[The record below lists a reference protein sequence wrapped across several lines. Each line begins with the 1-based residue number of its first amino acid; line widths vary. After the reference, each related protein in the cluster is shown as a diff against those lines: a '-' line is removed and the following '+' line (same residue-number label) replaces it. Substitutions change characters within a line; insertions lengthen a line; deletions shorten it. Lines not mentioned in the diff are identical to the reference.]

1 MKFPFTHQLGARD
14 CGPACLK
21 MVAEYYGQKYAL
33 GFLRDKCHITK
44 VGVSLLGISEAA
56 ESIGLHSIGAKMDLR
71 QMKEIVQDGP
81 VILHWKETHFVV
93 VYKTPKPDKQ
103 GSFYIADPAT
113 GYITYTEE
121 EFKEQW
127 IEGTE
132 HRNKGFADM
141 SGKQLSKE
149 IGYCLLLEPT
159 PAFYDEP
166 QMDGLIKK
174 VNLHQIW
181 KYFTP
186 HKKIFY
192 QLLVMM
198 FIGSGIMLLTP
209 FLTQAL
215 VDKGINLHDLSF
227 VYLILIAQL
236 VLFAGNSIAEIVR
249 SKLLLHMGTRINI
262 SMVSD
267 FLSKMLRLPIPFF
280 EKHIAGDLMQRMS
293 DHHRIENL
301 LTVSSLSSIF
311 SLVNFIVLSVVLA
324 VYSVF
329 IFIVFMLGCVGGFIW
344 TLLYLA
350 KRRKIDFKFFDLY
363 SKENNKVIEI
373 MYGIQDLKISNSTQ
387 QKRWEWEKIQGELY
401 KLKIRAL
408 TIGQYQNVGSSIF
421 RQGTAVIITFL
432 AARYVMNDSITLG
445 TMFAITMIVG
455 QLNSPLEQLRQLITS
470 WQDARLG
477 LERINDVLVQKDED
491 PEDVKSVSAI
501 PDQEDIIIRDLT
513 FGYGS
518 EQLEPVLKEISMVIP
533 AGKITAIVGASGSGK
548 TTLMKLLLR
557 FYDSSHGSI
566 YLGEIN
572 FLNLHHGAWRQKC
585 GVVMQDGQLFS
596 GTIASNISMGQE
608 QDFDKIMRA
617 AQIANC
623 DEFILALPLGF
634 LTEVGDEGNS
644 LSAGQTQR
652 ILLAR
657 AVFKDPDYLFL
668 DEATSALDAVNE
680 KKVMDNLNLYF
691 KNKTV
696 IIIAHRLST
705 VMNAD
710 QVIVLDQG
718 KIIESGSHLKLIEQR
733 GSYYTLIRNQLELG
747 G

>member
-21 MVAEYYGQKYAL
+21 MVAEFYGQKYAL
-33 GFLRDKCHITK
+33 SFLRDKCHITK

-56 ESIGLHSIGAKMDLR
+56 ECIGFHSSGAKMNLAQLKD
-71 QMKEIVQDGP
+71 IVQDGP

-93 VYKTPKPDKQ
+93 LYKAPKPDKR
-103 GSFYIADPAT
+103 GTFYIADPAA
-113 GYITYTEE
+113 GHIKYSEG

-127 IEGTE
+127 IAGIAPPS
-132 HRNKGFADM
+132 KGFEDV
-141 SGKQLSKE
+141 SGNQGSNE
-149 IGYCLLLEPT
+149 IGYSLILEPT
-159 PAFYDEP
+159 PLFYDEP
-166 QMDGLIKK
+166 QIDGLIKK

-192 QLLVMM
+192 RLLIVM
-198 FIGSGIMLLTP
+198 FAGSGTMLLTP

-215 VDKGINLHDLSF
+215 VDKGINRHDLSF
-227 VYLILIAQL
+227 VYLILIGQL
-236 VLFAGNSIAEIVR
+236 VLFAGSSIAEIVR

-262 SMVSD
+262 SMISD

-280 EKHIAGDLMQRMS
+280 EKHITGDLMQRMN

-311 SLVNFIVLSVVLA
+311 SLVNFIFLSIVLA
-324 VYSVF
+324 FYSVF
-329 IFIVFMLGCVGGFIW
+329 IFIVFILGCIGGFIW
-344 TLLYLA
+344 TLLYLE

-387 QKRWEWEKIQGELY
+387 QKRWEWEKIQSELY

-421 RQGTAVIITFL
+421 RQGTAVIITYL
-432 AARYVMNDSITLG
+432 AARYVMNDTITLG

-455 QLNSPLEQLRQLITS
+455 QLNSPLEQLRELITS

-477 LERINDVLVQKDED
+477 LERINDVLNQKDED
-491 PEDVKSVSAI
+491 PEDAKSVTAI
-501 PDQEDIIIRDLT
+501 PEQEDIIIRDLT

-518 EQLEPVLKEISMVIP
+518 EQLVPVLEKISMVIP

-557 FYDSSHGSI
+557 FYDSSNGSI
-566 YLGEIN
+566 YLGAIN

-596 GTIASNISMGQE
+596 GTIASNISLGQE

-634 LTEVGDEGNS
+634 LTVVGDEGNS

-657 AVFKDPDYLFL
+657 AVFKDPDYLIL

-680 KKVMDNLNLYF
+680 KKVMKNLNHYF

-718 KIIESGSHLKLIEQR
+718 KIIESGTHHKLIEQK
-733 GSYYTLIRNQLELG
+733 GSYFTLIRNQLELG

>member
-21 MVAEYYGQKYAL
+21 MVAEYYGQQYAL

-44 VGVSLLGISEAA
+44 IGVSLLGISEAA

-71 QMKEIVQDGP
+71 QLKDMVQDGP

-93 VYKTPKPDKQ
+93 VYKTPKP
-103 GSFYIADPAT
+103 GRRGLFYVADPAA
-113 GYITYTEE
+113 GHITYTED
-121 EFKEQW
+121 EFKDQW
-127 IEGTE
+127 IEGIDQE
-132 HRNKGFADM
+132 SNGHVNVPGDE
-141 SGKQLSKE
+141 LSNGS
-149 IGYCLLLEPT
+149 GYCLILEPT
-159 PAFYDEP
+159 PMFYDEP

-174 VNLHQIW
+174 VTLHQVW

-192 QLLVMM
+192 QLLVVM
-198 FIGSGIMLLTP
+198 FLGSGMMLLTP

-215 VDKGINLHDLSF
+215 VDKGINLHNLNF
-227 VYLILIAQL
+227 VYLILIGQL
-236 VLFAGNSIAEIVR
+236 VLFAGSSIAEIVR

-267 FLSKMLRLPIPFF
+267 FLAKMLRLPIPFF
-280 EKHIAGDLMQRMS
+280 EKHITGDLMQRMS

-311 SLVNFIVLSVVLA
+311 SLVNFLVLSIVLA
-324 VYSVF
+324 VYSGF
-329 IFIVFMLGCVGGFIW
+329 IFIVFMLGCLGGFIW

-421 RQGTAVIITFL
+421 RQGTALIITFL
-432 AARYVMNDSITLG
+432 AARYVMNDTITLG

-455 QLNSPLEQLRQLITS
+455 QLSSPLEQLRQLITS

-477 LERINDVLVQKDED
+477 LERINDVLIQKDED
-491 PEDVKSVSAI
+491 PEEVKSVSDI

-518 EQLEPVLKEISMVIP
+518 EQLEPVLNKISMVIP
-533 AGKITAIVGASGSGK
+533 AGKITAIVGSSGSGK

-557 FYDSSHGSI
+557 FYDSTHGSMC
-566 YLGEIN
+566 LGKIN

-596 GTIASNISMGQE
+596 GTIAANISMGQE
-608 QDFDKIMRA
+608 QDLDSIMRA
-617 AQIANC
+617 ARIANC
-623 DEFILALPLGF
+623 DEFILSLPLGF
-634 LTEVGDEGNS
+634 QTVVGDEGNS
-644 LSAGQTQR
+644 LSAGQKQR

-657 AVFKDPDYLFL
+657 AVCKDPDYLFL

-680 KKVMDNLNLYF
+680 RKVMDNLNLYF
-691 KNKTV
+691 KHKTV
-696 IIIAHRLST
+696 VIIAHRLST

-718 KIIESGSHLKLIEQR
+718 KIIEYGSHLKLIEQR

-747 G
+747 S